1 MAKRSNTRAAH
12 GAGNI
17 RLRPDGRWEA
27 RYTYTDEL
35 GQPKRGSVYGA
46 TQKEC
51 RQILT
56 ARLNRIDTGSF
67 HGPAPQRY
75 TVEEWIDEW
84 LNAYCI
90 NLKPMTVAD
99 YRSKAERYIIPNI
112 GKVQLTALTPLQI
125 QKLCNRLKTGYGEQ
139 KPLSP
144 KSVKNI
150 HGILHSALRRAVQTN
165 VLDNNPA
172 DNTDL
177 PKVRKPDLKLLM
189 DADIG
194 RFLRA
199 IRGDRFETLYVV
211 DLFSGLRQSELL
223 GLQWNDVNFE
233 AGELTIRRQLQKD
246 RHGNYIYLDQTKNGK
261 ERTVS
266 IPPSI
271 VQLLKRQKAQQAAW
285 KLAAGECWSN
295 PHDLVFTNELGGHLI
310 HDTVYRHMKRIVK
323 QLGMESTRFHDL
335 RHSCAILALQSG
347 CSVKAVQEQL
357 GHYSSAFTM
366 DTYAAYSQTMR
377 QDTQDR
383 MEQAFQQAENCKG
396 SKMGSNKDAVCKLQL
411 YRRFS
416 FI

>member
-1 MAKRSNTRAAH
+1 MARKQSRNAH
-12 GAGNI
+12 GAGN
-17 RLRPDGRWEA
+17 LRRRANGLWEA

-35 GQPKRGSVYGA
+35 GQTKRGSVYGE

-51 RQILT
+51 RQKLT
-56 ARLNRIDTGSF
+56 ARLGEIDEGAYHGSCSK
-67 HGPAPQRY
+67 RY
-75 TVEEWIDEW
+75 TVAEWITEW
-84 LNAYCI
+84 LNTYCI

-112 GKVQLTALTPLQI
+112 GGAQLAALTPMQV
-125 QKLCNRLKTGYGEQ
+125 QKLCNRLKLGHDDQ
-139 KPLSP
+139 RPLSP

-150 HGILHSALRRAVQTN
+150 HGILHSALKRAVLVG
-165 VLDNNPA
+165 VLRSNPA
-172 DNTDL
+172 DNTEL
-177 PKVRKPDLKLLM
+177 PRISTPDLKPLM
-189 DADIG
+189 DEDIG
-194 RFLRA
+194 RFLQA

-335 RHSCAILALQSG
+335 RHSCAIIALQAG

-377 QDTQDR
+377 KDTQDR
-383 MEQAFQQAENCKG
+383 MEQAFQQARN
-396 SKMGSNKDAVCKLQL
+396 L
-411 YRRFS
+411 
-416 FI
+416 